1 MSLDKNPETWIAIWS
16 GLSEPVKAAAFSLAL
31 GALMAARQQDGRSFA
46 KKAIEVATGA
56 LLASAVGYMCHLAG
70 LPSWA
75 VWGANGA
82 VIIMGVDKVRS
93 VVDSAVDFGVDK
105 YTRKKDVSKD
115 G

>member
-1 MSLDKNPETWIAIWS
+1 MSFDKNPQAFIDIWNS
-16 GLSEPVKAAAFSLAL
+16 LAEPVKAAAFSLAL
-31 GALMAARQQDGRSFA
+31 GALMAARQQDGRSFT

-93 VVDSAVDFGVDK
+93 IVDFGVDK
-105 YTRKKDVSKD
+105 YIYKKDVSKD

>member
-31 GALMAARQQDGRSFA
+31 GALMAARQQDGRSFT
-46 KKAIEVATGA
+46 KKSIEVATGA

-82 VIIMGVDKVRS
+82 VIIMGVDKVRA
-93 VVDSAVDFGVDK
+93 VVDFGVDK
-105 YTRKKDVSKD
+105 YIYKKEIGKD